1 MRDLFSGWAAS
12 GALGEALSE
21 PATAYSVVY
30 HVEIL
35 LLFTTLVA
43 IGPLVRRR
51 SKSAD
56 ASPAKFGLAEMPG

>member
-1 MRDLFSGWAAS
+1 MRDLFSGWSAS

-35 LLFTTLVA
+35 LLFATLLA
-43 IGPLVRRR
+43 IGPLVRQHG
-51 SKSAD
+51 KTTD
-56 ASPAKFGLAEMPG
+56 AGAAKLGLAEMPG